1 MTRFAEQNRIRLV
14 SQLIKDNSRVLQ
26 KLLKLCNGAA
36 ISTFTV
42 TASLVLVNY
51 LNLNIN
57 NLEFLIGLLGLSV

>member
-1 MTRFAEQNRIRLV
+1 MTRFAEQNRMGLV

-42 TASLVLVNY
+42 PASLVLVNY
-51 LNLNIN
+51 LNLNVN
-57 NLEFLIGLLGLSV
+57 NLEFVIGLLGLSV